1 MAAVIFELIGSTLSA
16 FNQAVV
22 FAGALFCW
30 AVGGLLVGN
39 AIYWRLHAV
48 RVQGQVIGVRR
59 NGNCLN
65 AVYRYDSP
73 AGETLEATSLE
84 GSSSSRGKET
94 GRQVPLWV
102 IPEKPNEAQEADNHL
117 FSIVG
122 MVFLGFGGALFSVGA
137 TAWPITP
144 MTWVVGGLL
153 AAHLLWKLR
162 SLFLPRDAT
171 LSRAGW
177 RALPDLLRT
186 VRPADAAP
194 AEVMAPVQRVEEL
207 SGPPGSN
214 RESQMR
220 ARAQLVRLAP
230 LLLLTGVGVIA
241 LGVYTSHTLLEL
253 EGSGLRTSGRVISLS
268 ASSSSNGGTTYHPIV
283 SYCDSAGRTI
293 VFRDAT
299 GTNPPTHHVG
309 DRVTVL
315 YRPGDPARAIIDRGV
330 WNWLP
335 EVVLYLLGGALV
347 AGGLAAWRARTAM
360 AEPAAND

>member
-84 GSSSSRGKET
+84 GSSSVSGKET
-94 GRQVPLWV
+94 GRLVPLWV
-102 IPEKPNEAQEADNHL
+102 IPEKPDQVQEAGNHV
-117 FSIVG
+117 FSLVG
-122 MVFLGFGGALFSVGA
+122 AVFLGFGVALFWFGA
-137 TAWPITP
+137 TAWRIGP

-153 AAHLLWKLR
+153 GAHLLWKLR
-162 SLFLPRDAT
+162 SIFLPRDAT

-177 RALPDLLRT
+177 RGLPDLLRT
-186 VRPADAAP
+186 VRPADAASLQQ
-194 AEVMAPVQRVEEL
+194 VAPLQQVEEL
-207 SGPPGSN
+207 SALPQS
-214 RESQMR
+214 RERQVR
-220 ARAQLVRLAP
+220 VRAQLARLTP
-230 LLLLTGVGVIA
+230 LLLLTGVGLLA
-241 LGVYTSHTLLEL
+241 LGVYQTRWLLEL
-253 EGSGLRTSGRVISLS
+253 EESGLRSSGRVTSLS
-268 ASSSSNGGTTYHPIV
+268 ASTTSNSGTTYHPVV
-283 SYCDSAGRTI
+283 SYRDSAGRTI
-293 VFRDAT
+293 VFRDSA
-299 GTNPPTHHVG
+299 GSNPPLYHVG
-309 DRVTVL
+309 EAVVVL
-315 YRPGDPARAIIDRGV
+315 YQPGDPPRAIIDRGV

-335 EVVLYLLGGALV
+335 AAVLYLLGGVLA
-347 AGGLAAWRARTAM
+347 AGGVATWRGQTAT
-360 AEPAAND
+360 